1 MPFCANCGT
10 NMTGTF
16 CPNCG
21 TPASAPPASA
31 PGSAFTPPPPQ
42 PQGAAF
48 NPPPAGSAQAAGLSE
63 NAACTLCYIV
73 GFVTGII
80 FLVMAPYNA
89 NPRVKFHAWQS
100 IFFNIAWIAFW
111 MAINVITAM
120 VDFLALVLLPVY
132 ALISFAGF
140 LFWLFLMWKAYQ
152 GENFEI
158 PVVGPLARQQAAK

>member
-21 TPASAPPASA
+21 TPAGAPPPPNAA
-31 PGSAFTPPPPQ
+31 PGPGFTPPPPT
-42 PQGAAF
+42 PQGA
-48 NPPPAGSAQAAGLSE
+48 PYTAQPAAGLSE

-73 GFVTGII
+73 GFVTGIL

-111 MAINVITAM
+111 MAINVLTSM
-120 VDFLALVLLPVY
+120 VHFLALVLLPVY

>member
-21 TPASAPPASA
+21 TPAGAPPAATPNPPSGFA
-31 PGSAFTPPPPQ
+31 PPPPT
-42 PQGAAF
+42 PQDAPSGAQ
-48 NPPPAGSAQAAGLSE
+48 SAGLSE

-73 GFVTGII
+73 GFVTGIV

-111 MAINVITAM
+111 MAINVLTSMAHI
-120 VDFLALVLLPVY
+120 FALVLLPIY

-140 LFWLFLMWKAYQ
+140 LFWLFLMWKAYS

>member
-1 MPFCANCGT
+1 MPFCGKCGT

-21 TPASAPPASA
+21 APAGVPTENAS
-31 PGSAFTPPPPQ
+31 GFTPPPP
-42 PQGAAF
+42 PQGS
-48 NPPPAGSAQAAGLSE
+48 PYSAQPAGLSE
-63 NAACTLCYIV
+63 NAACALCYLL
-73 GFVTGII
+73 GLVTGII

-100 IFFNIAWIAFW
+100 IIFNIAWIGLW
-111 MAINVITAM
+111 IVLNILTSMAHV
-120 VDFLALVLLPVY
+120 FALLLLPIY

-158 PVVGPLARQQAAK
+158 PVVGPFARQQAAK

>member
-10 NMTGTF
+10 NVTGTF

-21 TPASAPPASA
+21 TPAGTQSNAGPNTPS
-31 PGSAFTPPPPQ
+31 SFTPPPL
-42 PQGAAF
+42 QGAPV
-48 NPPPAGSAQAAGLSE
+48 NPQSAGLSE
-63 NAACTLCYIV
+63 NAACALCYLV
-73 GFVTGII
+73 GFVTGIL

-100 IFFNIAWIAFW
+100 IFMNIAWIAFW
-111 MAINVITAM
+111 MAIRIVTSMANI
-120 VDFLALVLLPVY
+120 FALVLIPLY

-140 LFWLFLMWKAYQ
+140 LFWLFLMYKAYQ

-158 PVVGPLARQQAAK
+158 PVVGPFARQQAAK

>member
-1 MPFCANCGT
+1 MAFCANCGN

-21 TPASAPPASA
+21 TPASAPPNAA
-31 PGSAFTPPPPQ
+31 PGFTPPPAT
-42 PQGAAF
+42 PQGAPY
-48 NPPPAGSAQAAGLSE
+48 NAQSAGLSE
-63 NAACTLCYIV
+63 NAACALCYIV
-73 GFVTGII
+73 GFVTGIL

-111 MAINVITAM
+111 MAINILTSMAHM
-120 VDFLALVLLPVY
+120 FALLLLPVY
-132 ALISFAGF
+132 GLVSLAGF

-152 GENFEI
+152 GANFEI